1 VVTPYVVVG
10 ADWLDQRSRVRDIR
24 YPPFPAQSFA
34 LNDTQRSWSLGAGP
48 GVGVRYGFRE
58 DHYNTP
64 RSYLDLTV
72 QYRFAIGGG
81 DTQRAKG
88 LFATAILYY

>member
-1 VVTPYVVVG
+1 M
-10 ADWLDQRSRVRDIR
+10 R
-24 YPPFPAQSFA
+24 Y
-34 LNDTQRSWSLGAGP
+34 W
-48 GVGVRYGFRE
+48 FRE